1 MSHPSLFATATG
13 ATPSAAART
22 AADVRG
28 LSDEALCALLDA
40 AFWCDVQGQLTEI
53 AQSPEAYAEVV
64 AAHERAL
71 LAS

>member
-1 MSHPSLFATATG
+1 MSHPAVTT
-13 ATPSAAART
+13 AART

-28 LSDEALCALLDA
+28 LSDDALCALLDA
-40 AFWCDVQGQLTEI
+40 AFWADAQGQLTEI
-53 AQSPEAYAEVV
+53 AQSPEAYAEIV

>member
-1 MSHPSLFATATG
+1 MSHPAVTTTTTAT
-13 ATPSAAART
+13 AART
-22 AADVRG
+22 AADVRS

-40 AFWCDVQGQLTEI
+40 AFWADSAGQLTEI
-53 AQSPEAYAEVV
+53 AQSAEVYAEVV